1 MTPVHGQRPLW
12 AEQSPFELKYV
23 LKKRGYKWS
32 DGADGRPRS
41 WYIDVDEAAKADE
54 VEFLR
59 KTIYL
64 RDVDPR
70 MQFLSAMSRFSIRA

>member
-1 MTPVHGQRPLW
+1 
-12 AEQSPFELKYV
+12 
-23 LKKRGYKWS
+23 
-32 DGADGRPRS
+32 
-41 WYIDVDEAAKADE
+41 VDEAAKADE